1 MNMEK
6 TSVAGLCAVVI
17 GISSFGAL
25 AQEAPV
31 PFKAPAEGTVLEYVR
46 SNGNTRT
53 VTVDKVEGQVMILN
67 GGATRYI
74 SFGPGLDKNGS
85 ITDEEIQKIATIFPL
100 EVGKKVSSTHTYN
113 ASNGRFVQGT
123 TDTLEVLSA
132 EEITVPAGTFKTWVI
147 KTSMY
152 NAHWNGRSKCWY
164 APQIGY
170 CVKAGYDDNNGNDW
184 SQELKSVK
192 AP

>member
-1 MNMEK
+1 MEK
-6 TSVAGLCAVVI
+6 TSVAGLCAAVI
-17 GISSFGAL
+17 GISASGAL

-46 SNGNTRT
+46 SSGKERT
-53 VTVDKVEGQVMILN
+53 VTVDKVEGPVMILN

-85 ITDEEIQKIATIFPL
+85 ITDEEIQKIAAIFPL
-100 EVGKKVSSTHTYN
+100 EVGKKVTSGHTYH
-113 ASNGRFVQGT
+113 GRSIQGT

-132 EEITVPAGTFKTWVI
+132 GEITVPAGTFKTWVI

-152 NAHWNGRSKCWY
+152 NAFWNGRSTCWY

-170 CVKAGYDDNNGNDW
+170 CAKTSFEDNNGDRW
-184 SQELKSVK
+184 TQELKSVK